1 MAVISLCI
9 VVLKAMGRSSNEI
22 KYFLWEVFGVQI
34 NEKYVRDIIK
44 LAAQRARAILAIK
57 SRHSYPLNI
66 WQ

>member
-1 MAVISLCI
+1 MAVISRCI

-22 KYFLWEVFGVQI
+22 KYFLWEVFGQI

-44 LAAQRARAILAIK
+44 RAGQRARAILTIK
-57 SRHSYPLNI
+57 SHHSYPLNI